1 MDKTYKIF
9 YKKYPRSRK
18 LHEHIIKAETQSQAE
33 LIFNL
38 TKKLCKLVDFNRC
51 RHMTLV
57 AVFEMEG

>member
-9 YKKYPRSRK
+9 YRLYPRSRK
-18 LHEHIIKAETQSQAE
+18 LREHIIKADSRERAE
-33 LIFNL
+33 LIFSI

-57 AVFEMEG
+57 AVFEMEA